1 MNIINRKVVLVG
13 LFFCFLLGFVQAS
26 QAAVRVYVD
35 PPTKAI
41 AVNETTTINIMAES
55 VTGLGGFE
63 FNLSFDQ
70 SAITIAS
77 PATID
82 STKFYYIVSD
92 EVDNITGT
100 ATLAAAVRNSASTLS
115 GNVILAQL
123 YITGKTS
130 GQTSA
135 ITLSNLVL
143 GDITGN
149 EIPST
154 VENGSITVTVG
165 GQDSDGD
172 GYSVAQGDC
181 NDNDAS
187 IHPGAVEVCNG
198 VDDNCNVQIDEEYVP
213 TPTTCGVG
221 ACGAEGELVCVNG
234 AEVDTCTPGVASEID
249 SVCNGIDDDCNGE
262 TDEDY
267 VPSETSCGAGA
278 CESNGPLICS
288 SGALVDTC
296 QAGSPL
302 ESEICDGAVDD
313 NCNGQVDEGCS
324 CTNGAQ
330 QSCGSDV
337 GVCEPGV
344 QTCEGGQWGNCVGFT
359 HGFFDICDGLDS
371 DCDGSTDEDFVDLG
385 SVCSAGFGACSSS
398 GTMV

>member
-13 LFFCFLLGFVQAS
+13 LFFWFLLGFVQAS

-70 SAITIAS
+70 SAVTIAS

-82 STKFYYIVSD
+82 STKFYFIVSD

-213 TPTTCGVG
+213 TPTTCGVC
-221 ACGAEGELVCVNG
+221 ACGA
-234 AEVDTCTPGVASEID
+234 
-249 SVCNGIDDDCNGE
+249 
-262 TDEDY
+262 
-267 VPSETSCGAGA
+267 
-278 CESNGPLICS
+278 
-288 SGALVDTC
+288 
-296 QAGSPL
+296 
-302 ESEICDGAVDD
+302 
-313 NCNGQVDEGCS
+313 
-324 CTNGAQ
+324 
-330 QSCGSDV
+330 
-337 GVCEPGV
+337 
-344 QTCEGGQWGNCVGFT
+344 
-359 HGFFDICDGLDS
+359 
-371 DCDGSTDEDFVDLG
+371 
-385 SVCSAGFGACSSS
+385 
-398 GTMV
+398 